1 MPVITLKA
9 GREKSLIRLHPWIFS
24 GAIDRIEGDP
34 DAGAVVDVH
43 TGDGVLIGRGGYS
56 PASQITVRMWSFT
69 PEDTIDREFL
79 QKRIS
84 TAISFRSAL
93 PALPMAAC
101 RLINAESDGM
111 PGLIVDRYG
120 EFLVCQFLTC
130 AVEAF
135 KQEIV
140 ELLQELTGCQGIYE
154 RSDVS
159 VRNKEN
165 LPPTAGVLAGS
176 EPPELISITEHER
189 QYHVDIR
196 TGHKTGFYLDQRDNR
211 TYLAARAEGKSVLNC
226 FSYTGGFAIA
236 ALTGGAADV
245 TNIDTSATVLELGR
259 RNVELNKLPS
269 DRVTDVEGD
278 VFEVLR
284 RYRDSRRSFDV
295 IVLDPPRFAES
306 KMRLPQASR
315 GYKDI
320 NLLALKLLRPGGL
333 LLTYSCSGHVAPDLF
348 QKIVSDA
355 ALDADRVVQIID
367 RHAQPGDH
375 PIALTFP
382 EAQYLKGLVCRAQ

>member
-34 DAGAVVDVH
+34 AAGAVVDVY

-56 PASQITVRMWSFT
+56 PASQITVRMWSFA

-79 QKRIS
+79 QQRLS
-84 TAISFRSAL
+84 TAIDFRSVL
-93 PALPMAAC
+93 PALPLAAC

-120 EFLVCQFLTC
+120 EFLVCQFLAC

-135 KQEIV
+135 MQER
-140 ELLQELTGCQGIYE
+140 TGCQGIYE

-165 LPPTAGVLAGS
+165 LPPAAGVLAGS
-176 EPPELISITEHER
+176 EPPELITITEHER
-189 QYHVDIR
+189 HYHVDIR
-196 TGHKTGFYLDQRDNR
+196 TGQKTGFYLDQRDNR
-211 TYLAARAEGKSVLNC
+211 TYLAALTEGKSVLNC

-236 ALTGGAADV
+236 ALAGGAADV

-259 RNVELNKLPS
+259 RNVALNELPG

-295 IVLDPPRFAES
+295 IVLDPPRFAKS

-355 ALDADRVVQIID
+355 ALDADRLVQIIG

-382 EAQYLKGLVCRAQ
+382 EGQYLKGLVCRAQ

>member
-1 MPVITLKA
+1 M
-9 GREKSLIRLHPWIFS
+9 HPWIFS
-24 GAIDRIEGDP
+24 GAIGRIEGDP
-34 DAGAVVDVH
+34 SAGAVVDVH
-43 TGDGVLIGRGGYS
+43 TDDGVLIGRGGYS
-56 PASQITVRMWSFT
+56 AASQIAVRMWSFA

-84 TAISFRSAL
+84 TAIGFRSAL
-93 PALPMAAC
+93 PSLPMAAC

-120 EFLVCQFLTC
+120 EFIVCQFLACT
-130 AVEAF
+130 VEAF

-140 ELLQELTGCQGIYE
+140 ELLQELTDCQGIYE

-165 LPPTAGVLAGS
+165 LPLTAGVLAGS
-176 EPPELISITEHER
+176 DPPELITITEHGR

-196 TGHKTGFYLDQRDNR
+196 AGHKTGFYLDQRDNR
-211 TYLAARAEGKSVLNC
+211 TCIAALSEGKSVLNC

-236 ALTGGAADV
+236 ALTGGATDV
-245 TNIDTSATVLELGR
+245 TNIDTSAKVLELGR
-259 RNVELNKLPS
+259 RNVELNELPS
-269 DRVTDVEGD
+269 ERVTDVEGD

-284 RYRDSRRSFDV
+284 KYRDSRRNFDV

-355 ALDADRVVQIID
+355 ALDANRIVQIVD

-375 PIALTFP
+375 PIAMTFP
-382 EAQYLKGLVCRAQ
+382 EGQYLKGLVCRAQ